1 MQKYSTFMDGKT
13 KYFQVSVLPNLIY
26 RFNGVPIKITESYFL
41 DTDQLILKF
50 IGKHKWLRIAKST
63 LKEKYKVGR
72 LIIPNFKIYSKAK
85 VKKKKSWSD

>member
-50 IGKHKWLRIAKST
+50 IGKHK
-63 LKEKYKVGR
+63 
-72 LIIPNFKIYSKAK
+72 
-85 VKKKKSWSD
+85 